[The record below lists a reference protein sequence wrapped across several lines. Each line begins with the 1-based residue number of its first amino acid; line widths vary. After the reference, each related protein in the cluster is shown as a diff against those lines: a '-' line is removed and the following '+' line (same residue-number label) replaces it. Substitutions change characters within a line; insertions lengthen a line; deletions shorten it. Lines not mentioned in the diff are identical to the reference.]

1 MATVKSSI
9 DRYSNDRA
17 SMKDESGKLTSE
29 ALAAL
34 IVDAL
39 LQAGIVACENLDE
52 AIAIAT
58 EEIDV
63 RKAAGDY

>member
-1 MATVKSSI
+1 
-9 DRYSNDRA
+9 
-17 SMKDESGKLTSE
+17 MKENGKLTSE
-29 ALAAL
+29 SLAVL

-39 LQAGIVACENLDE
+39 VYAKIVRKEDLDR
-52 AIAIAT
+52 AIEIAT

>member
-1 MATVKSSI
+1 MANDQEKNHISS
-9 DRYSNDRA
+9 N
-17 SMKDESGKLTSE
+17 E
-29 ALAAL
+29 LAAL

-39 LQAGIVACENLDE
+39 VGAKLVAKENFE
-52 AIAIAT
+52 KAVAIAR

>member
-1 MATVKSSI
+1 
-9 DRYSNDRA
+9 
-17 SMKDESGKLTSE
+17 MKDESGKLTSE

>member
-1 MATVKSSI
+1 ME
-9 DRYSNDRA
+9 DRDRKITSN
-17 SMKDESGKLTSE
+17 G
-29 ALAAL
+29 LAEL

-39 LQAGIVACENLDE
+39 VYANLIKKEDFKLAVE
-52 AIAIAT
+52 IAE

>member
-1 MATVKSSI
+1 MALGG
-9 DRYSNDRA
+9 
-17 SMKDESGKLTSE
+17 GKLTSE
-29 ALAAL
+29 ELAYL

-39 LQAGIVACENLDE
+39 MDAGIVRKEDLDR

-58 EEIDV
+58 EEINV